1 MMDQKAI
8 TDEDIRLPNNRA
20 AAMKRLESLKRKFE
34 KDDLKLINRKLP
46 TEIALGVHWNVEK
59 DQLCYKLN
67 RKDRNIT
74 RKGMLPTLRSFCD
87 PSGLASTF
95 VLKGSKI
102 FVMRDCNWMKRYQ
115 KCIKRNGKARKK
127 TLLV

>member
-1 MMDQKAI
+1 MIQKLS
-8 TDEDIRLPNNRA
+8 TE
-20 AAMKRLESLKRKFE
+20 
-34 KDDLKLINRKLP
+34 KLP

-59 DQLCYKLN
+59 DNLYYKLN
-67 RKDRNIT
+67 RKDGNIT
-74 RKGMLPTLRSFCD
+74 RRGMLPTLRSFYD
-87 PSGLASTF
+87 PLGWVSTF

-102 FVMRDCNWMKRYQ
+102 FVMRDCNGMKRYQ